1 MEYDYINMNTP
12 PNYLTIMEA
21 LEGIANGTLPPHAP
35 AEACYRQ
42 IESLNPTL
50 NAFIE
55 TFPPGS
61 GEPGSRALRKGKDL
75 LRNIPVAIK
84 DLIDVAG
91 YPTKAGS
98 PNFFGRFPAQ
108 DDALVVQ
115 KLRSADAQ
123 LVGKTHTHEIALGIT
138 GINAHFG
145 PVRNP
150 WDTSRITGGSS
161 SGSAAAVASGMCL
174 AALGSDTGGSIRIP
188 AGLCGTV
195 GLKPTYGRVSLR
207 GVVPL
212 SWNMD
217 HIGPLTRS
225 VKDAALLL
233 NILAGIDPR
242 DPVSVDRPEE
252 DFLDGIEEGVA
263 GWKIALGV
271 GEDIESSE
279 PEVLDAFR
287 AAAEVFLGANVIEVV
302 PPDLREAAVAN
313 GKMVIADAAAFH
325 RERLNQNPGGFGP
338 DVRERLKAGRAITST
353 EYSLARRVQTQM
365 KHAYAWFF
373 EKFDV
378 LLLPTTAV
386 TAPPIENM
394 DSAAFAPK
402 LTRFTAPFN
411 LTGLPAL
418 SLPCGF
424 SPDGLPVGLQIV
436 GRSWHEKKVLQAG
449 FAYEQATDWG
459 KRRPEL

>member
-1 MEYDYINMNTP
+1 MTTS
-12 PNYLTIMEA
+12 PNYLTITEA
-21 LEGIANGTLPPHAP
+21 LENIANGTLPPHAP

-55 TFPPGS
+55 TFPRMEREMDS
-61 GEPGSRALRKGKDL
+61 RQHHKGESSLAH
-75 LRNIPVAIK
+75 IPLAIK
-84 DLIDVAG
+84 DLIDIAG
-91 YPTKAGS
+91 IPTTAGS
-98 PNFFGRFPAQ
+98 PNFFGGSPATE
-108 DDALVVQ
+108 DALVVQ
-115 KLRSADAQ
+115 KLRSANAEF
-123 LVGKTHTHEIALGIT
+123 LGKTHTHEIALGIT

-150 WDTSRITGGSS
+150 WDASRITGGSS
-161 SGSAAAVASGMCL
+161 SGSAAAVAAGMCL
-174 AALGSDTGGSIRIP
+174 GALGSDTGGSIRIP
-188 AGLCGTV
+188 SGLCGTV

-217 HIGPLTRS
+217 HVGPITRS

-233 NILAGIDPR
+233 EVLAGYDPE
-242 DPVSVDRPEE
+242 DPVSADQSAR
-252 DFLDGIEEGVA
+252 DFLADIQVGVA
-263 GWKIALGV
+263 GWKIALAV
-271 GEDIESSE
+271 GKHIESIE
-279 PEVLDAFR
+279 PAVLDAYR
-287 AAAEVFLGANVIEVV
+287 TAAEVFSDLGGNVIEVV

-325 RERLNQNPGGFGP
+325 RERLNENPGGFGP
-338 DVRERLKAGRAITST
+338 DVRERLEAGRAITST
-353 EYSLARRVQTQM
+353 EYSLARRVQSEM
-365 KHAYAWFF
+365 KHAYAQFF
-373 EKFDV
+373 NEYGV

-436 GRSWHEKKVLQAG
+436 GKAWDEKKVLQAG
-449 FAYEQATDWG
+449 FAYETATEWG
-459 KRRPEL
+459 LQRPAF

>member
-1 MEYDYINMNTP
+1 MTIF
-12 PNYLTIMEA
+12 PNYLTISEV
-21 LEGIANGTLPPHAP
+21 LESIANETLPPHAP

-42 IESLNPTL
+42 IESINPIL

-55 TFPPGS
+55 IFPPQQVGTPSRLPGQGGS
-61 GEPGSRALRKGKDL
+61 ALAH
-75 LRNIPVAIK
+75 IPLAIK
-84 DLIDVAG
+84 DLVDVAG
-91 YPTKAGS
+91 TPTRAGS
-98 PNFFGRFPAQ
+98 PNFFGRVPAR
-108 DDALVVQ
+108 DDAPVVQ
-115 KLRSADAQ
+115 KLKSAGAQ
-123 LVGKTHTHEIALGIT
+123 IIGKTHTHEIALGIT
-138 GINAHFG
+138 GINPHFG

-150 WDTSRITGGSS
+150 WETSRITGGSS
-161 SGSAAAVASGMCL
+161 SGSAAAVAAGMCL
-174 AALGSDTGGSIRIP
+174 GALGSDTGGSIRIP

-217 HIGPLTRS
+217 HIGPITRS

-233 NILAGIDPR
+233 EIMAGYDPL
-242 DPVSVDRPEE
+242 DPVSAERPAG
-252 DFLDGIEEGVA
+252 DYLPGIDSGIA
-263 GWKIALGV
+263 GWKVALGV
-271 GEDIESSE
+271 GEYIESIE

-287 AAAEVFLGANVIEVV
+287 KAALVFSDLGAKVIEVV
-302 PPDLREAAVAN
+302 PPDLRSAAVAN

-325 RERLNQNPGGFGP
+325 RERLDGNPGGFGT
-338 DVRERLKAGRAITST
+338 DVRERLEAGRAITST
-353 EYSLARRVQTQM
+353 EYSLARRVQSEM
-365 KHAYAWFF
+365 KHAYASFF
-373 EKFDV
+373 DEYDV

-394 DSAAFAPK
+394 DSAAYASK

-418 SLPCGF
+418 SVPCGF

-436 GRSWHEKKVLQAG
+436 GKAWDETKVLRAG
-449 FAYEQATDWG
+449 YAYEGGRGWG
-459 KRRPEL
+459 IKRPEF